1 MGKGLGVEKAIFC
14 PIGVVLL
21 LGVLLP
27 GEMVAS
33 EHRSTSRWQ
42 LVNTIDVS
50 GSPGG
55 PLKQAAAIDLDSEGH
70 IYIVDRGRH
79 RLIKLA
85 PDGSFIHEI
94 GGFGSQVDQ
103 FDDPRDVDAHTTLNI
118 FVADY
123 NNQRVVR
130 LDRYMNYLSDLTPRW
145 ESPYDFDQVLS
156 VAVTSQFDLFLL
168 DDITKKIIKFNR
180 FSEPIQVFGGLDD
193 PYGQLLEPVQVTV
206 DDVNHVFVTDPGQQ
220 AVLVF
225 DYLGNY
231 LQTIS
236 APELEQPTGLAWG
249 WDNRLYVV
257 DVDGNEIFVFNNR
270 FEFQEVLR
278 FPEITGTVSDVALR
292 FIQSDRQ
299 RVLYLL
305 TPTRCWVFRE
315 RLGK

>member
-1 MGKGLGVEKAIFC
+1 MKEICGRLIRGI
-14 PIGVVLL
+14 LL
-21 LGVLLP
+21 LSVFLQGVII
-27 GEMVAS
+27 AS
-33 EHRSTSRWQ
+33 EPRSASRWQ
-42 LVNTIDVS
+42 LINTIDVS

-55 PLKQAAAIDLDSEGH
+55 PLKQAVAIDLDSEGN
-70 IYIVDRGRH
+70 IYLVDRGRH
-79 RLIKLA
+79 RLIKLD
-85 PDGSFIHEI
+85 PDGTFIHEI

-130 LDRYMNYLSDLTPRW
+130 LDRYLNYLSELTPQW

-193 PYGQLLEPVQVTV
+193 PYGQLLEPVQLTV

-231 LQTIS
+231 LQTLTV
-236 APELEQPTGLAWG
+236 PELQQPTGLAWG
-249 WDNRLYVV
+249 WDNQLYVV
-257 DVDGNEIFVFNNR
+257 DADGNEIFVFNNQLK
-270 FEFQEVLR
+270 FQEILR
-278 FPEITGTVSDVALR
+278 FPEISETIADVAVR
-292 FIQSDRQ
+292 FFQSDR
-299 RVLYLL
+299 RRMMYLL
-305 TPTRCWVFRE
+305 TPTRCWVFQE
-315 RLGK
+315 RLRE